1 MKHQNKIKT
10 LKFLAKHILRCFLY
24 LLFAVIFGI
33 SLRVFLLVSCKVPTP
48 SMTPAIL
55 PGDYILVNKMIPGPR
70 IFTGWG
76 FLNGTDFE
84 MKRLKGYRK
93 VKRNDVLVFNFPYSD
108 WNKLQIDLNVFYAK
122 RCVAIPGDTLYID
135 SGIYRVKGV
144 DETLG
149 CLDFQLRVSN
159 TPAENFPPGVYRCF
173 PFHDAFGWNIRDFGP
188 LYVPG
193 AGDAVTVDS
202 LNVYLYK
209 NLIEYETGYP
219 VTVRDGQ
226 VFRNGHP
233 IREYV
238 FRKNYYFMAGDYAPD
253 SRDSRYWGL
262 LPEDHIVGK
271 AFVIWR
277 SSDMQTGKWKWK
289 RFFTPI
295 Q

>member
-1 MKHQNKIKT
+1 
-10 LKFLAKHILRCFLY
+10 
-24 LLFAVIFGI
+24 
-33 SLRVFLLVSCKVPTP
+33 
-48 SMTPAIL
+48 
-55 PGDYILVNKMIPGPR
+55 MIPGPR

-108 WNKLQIDLNVFYAK
+108 WDKLQIDLNVFYAK
-122 RCVAIPGDTLYID
+122 RCVAIPGDTFYID

-144 DETLG
+144 TETLG

-159 TPAENFPPGVYRCF
+159 TPAENFPPGIYRCF
-173 PFHDAFGWNIRDFGP
+173 PFHDTFGWNIRDFGP

-193 AGDAVTVDS
+193 AGDAVMIDS

-226 VFRNGHP
+226 VFWNGHP

-238 FRKNYYFMAGDYAPD
+238 FRKDYYFMAGDYTPD

-277 SSDMQTGKWKWK
+277 SSDMQTGKWQWK

-295 Q
+295 K